1 MALNFGSVAS
11 INTNAGG
18 SYLRAWNIYDNVK
31 FEGISDEI
39 SGNRQD
45 GGTWRAW
52 DFTFTSP
59 QGSYRERIFEP
70 NEKGQERRKVQNANG
85 HETEL
90 PSDMERVLYFAAQI
104 VDTYAKDKYEKYV
117 QACAKISTFDQFIA
131 LLHKVLDGSTVTSSL
146 LLAGRNN
153 NGTVYAALPNF
164 VRVNSKT
171 GEAYTSER
179 FLGDSLGFSAWELQ
193 QKKAYESARPTNM
206 PDEGNGG
213 NAVDTQSDENFDDL
227 MADL

>member
-1 MALNFGSVAS
+1 MALNFGNVAS

-18 SYLRAWNIYDNVK
+18 SYLRAWNIYDDVK
-31 FEGISDEI
+31 FDGISEEI

-52 DFTFTSP
+52 DFTFTCP

-70 NEKGQERRKVQNANG
+70 NEQGQERRTVKNANG
-85 HETEL
+85 HESEM
-90 PSDMERVLYFAAQI
+90 PSDMERVLYFAAQL
-104 VDTYAKDKYEKYV
+104 VDTYAHEKYDKYV
-117 QACAKISTFDQFIA
+117 AACAKISTFDQFIA
-131 LLHKVLDGSTVTSSL
+131 LLHKILDGATKTSSL

-153 NGTVYAALPNF
+153 NGSVYAALPNF

-179 FLGDSLGFSAWELQ
+179 FLGENLGFSAWELQ
-193 QKKAYESARPTNM
+193 QKKAYENAKPTPMNN
-206 PDEGNGG
+206 EVG
-213 NAVDTQSDENFDDL
+213 NADNTSGGEENFDDL
-227 MADL
+227 MEDL